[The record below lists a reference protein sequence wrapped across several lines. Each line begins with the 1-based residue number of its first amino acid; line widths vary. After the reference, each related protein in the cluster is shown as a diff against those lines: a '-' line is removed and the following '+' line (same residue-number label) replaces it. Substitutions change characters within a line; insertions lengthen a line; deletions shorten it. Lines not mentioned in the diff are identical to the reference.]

1 MYKTQIL
8 IEKVSYVN
16 QAGCEAGLRR
26 AGVQSNWQ
34 QLK

>member
-16 QAGCEAGLRR
+16 QVDCEAGLRR
-26 AGVQSNWQ
+26 AGVQSSWQ